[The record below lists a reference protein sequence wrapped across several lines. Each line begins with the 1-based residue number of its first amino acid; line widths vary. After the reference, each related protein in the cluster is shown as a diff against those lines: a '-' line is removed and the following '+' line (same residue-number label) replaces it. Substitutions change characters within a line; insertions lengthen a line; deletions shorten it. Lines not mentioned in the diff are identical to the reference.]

1 MFDLERPT
9 SMTQKNDDKTG
20 KAQWHR
26 PELVR
31 LGTIRDIAGPI
42 GFGSQGGPNARS

>member
-20 KAQWHR
+20 KAQWRR

-31 LGTIRDIAGPI
+31 LGTIRDIAGPPVPI
-42 GFGSQGGPNARS
+42 AQAAGNKRS